1 MLSVRPCMH
10 TYFHPSLK
18 PLIKHTKYHHH
29 ITSYHCTIEF
39 HQASSSVIKPHQASS
54 SVIKRWIPS
63 NLNYRNDFY
72 PKEWNNRHQL
82 PTMTIDNN
90 WEWLTTIDNNWWWL
104 MTIGDKW
111 LQLMAIN
118 DNWWW
123 LTMIDDDWLQMTTIE
138 DYWQWLVVVNKSEVV
153 EIWQLVQRTY
163 NW

>member
-1 MLSVRPCMH
+1 MLSVSPCMH

-72 PKEWNNRHQL
+72 PKEWNNCHQL
-82 PTMTIDNN
+82 PTIENDWRQLTTIDDDWWQLVTNDDN
-90 WEWLTTIDNNWWWL
+90 WWQLMIIDDDWQWLTTIDYKWQLLKTIDNDWWW
-104 MTIGDKW
+104 
-111 LQLMAIN
+111 
-118 DNWWW
+118 
-123 LTMIDDDWLQMTTIE
+123 
-138 DYWQWLVVVNKSEVV
+138 
-153 EIWQLVQRTY
+153 
-163 NW
+163 